1 MSNGSGL
8 TLHILQKSS
17 AIANLKLLIIAND
30 SSESETI
37 LAALEAAKI
46 DFTYESATINKFQLL
61 LEKDYDAIIYSHR
74 VQNSYATESPIAQ
87 LECWHSL
94 PRALPLIL
102 VTDPLGE
109 QLAVECIRYGIDGY
123 VLRNNIEELPQ
134 VLAQSLD
141 DSSSP
146 LPEGNFRYL
155 KHLEAVN
162 KKLQQEN
169 NQLQA
174 FKNKIEDYISDLI
187 HELRNPIAAILG
199 FSRMLQ
205 DEIYGSLNQKQMQ
218 YVSAT
223 FTTGE
228 HLLELVNNYLDLAK
242 INANKQQLQIE
253 RISVEDIC
261 QAAMAM
267 LRGKAKKKGLKLIL
281 DFKEDI
287 DFCYADHLRLKQV
300 LVNLLSNAIKFTK
313 KGSVTLKVTTTENQ
327 INFAVIDTGIGIS
340 EADCQKLF
348 QPFEQ
353 IQTLLHRKSKG
364 TGLGLALSRKLI
376 ELHGGKITLTSKLG
390 KGTCFTVS
398 LPH

>member
-37 LAALEAAKI
+37 LAALKAGKI

-61 LEKDYDAIIYSHR
+61 LENDYDAIIYSHR
-74 VQNSYATESPIAQ
+74 VPNSYAIESPIAQ
-87 LECWHSL
+87 LEYWHSL

-102 VTDPLGE
+102 VTDPLGDR
-109 QLAVECIRYGIDGY
+109 LAVECIQYGIDGY
-123 VLRNNIEELPQ
+123 VLRNNIEELPE
-134 VLAQSLD
+134 VLAESLD
-141 DSSSP
+141 NSSSP
-146 LPEGNFRYL
+146 LPNENFRYL

-174 FKNKIEDYISDLI
+174 FKSKIEDYISDLI

-267 LRGKAKKKGLKLIL
+267 LRGKAKKKGLKLVL
-281 DFKEDI
+281 DFKENI

-364 TGLGLALSRKLI
+364 TGLGLALSRKLV